1 MNLIERVLSKIS
13 DTSADDIV
21 EALTHIYKEPLER
34 DSLFVYPQFIQDAIF
49 IIDMDTELNM
59 QGDVIANL
67 SKFIPNMI
75 KALENCNAHVDAD
88 AMRKIHEISLALDVE
103 RNDDKYYELFDS
115 VGEYYEKMYHRNGYY
130 LWEDYLIPYVER
142 ERNIYLQTR

>member
-13 DTSADDIV
+13 DTSADDII
-21 EALTHIYKEPLER
+21 EALTYIYAEPLER
-34 DSLFVYPQFIQDAIF
+34 DSLSVYPQFIQDVIF

-75 KALENCNAHVDAD
+75 KALENCNAQVDAD
-88 AMRKIHEISLALDVE
+88 AMRKIHEISLALAVE
-103 RNDDKYYELFDS
+103 QNDDKYAELFDS
-115 VGEYYEKMYHRNGYY
+115 AEEYYEKMYHVNGYY
-130 LWEDYLIPYVER
+130 LWEDYVIPYC
-142 ERNIYLQTR
+142 